1 MVIMVLLTRIELVF
15 HPYQGCVIPLYYKSM
30 VVIRGNDPLYEAY
43 ETPAYP
49 SRLYHLVACQGIDPW
64 SLDYQSSALPLS

>member
-1 MVIMVLLTRIELVF
+1 MVLLTKIEFVSR
-15 HPYQGCVIPLYYKSM
+15 PYQGRVMPLYYKSL

>member
-1 MVIMVLLTRIELVF
+1 MVLSTRIELVIQS
-15 HPYQGCVIPLYYKSM
+15 YQDCGMPLTYKSL